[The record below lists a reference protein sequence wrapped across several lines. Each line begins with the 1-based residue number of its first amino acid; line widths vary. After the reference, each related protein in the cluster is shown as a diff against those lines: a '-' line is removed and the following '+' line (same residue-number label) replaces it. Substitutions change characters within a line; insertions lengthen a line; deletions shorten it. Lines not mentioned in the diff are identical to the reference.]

1 MNPNTDAKASFSE
14 ITDVVASEIKP
25 THEGD
30 FDSWLKR
37 FLDHQKQASGYLGT
51 TILVPSGK
59 SSNKRIVIS
68 RFKNRDSLDAWKKS
82 EERLRMLEEVKD
94 YGTPYYD
101 HATGEETWFS
111 VPGMADS
118 APPRWKMSII
128 TFFPAYG
135 ISALAFTLLRPILDS
150 TPFLLFNVI
159 INLVLVVA
167 LTYVA
172 MPSLAKLFRR
182 WLYPPL

>member
-1 MNPNTDAKASFSE
+1 LNPDIDSEGSFSE

-51 TILVPSGK
+51 TILVPPGNN
-59 SSNKRIVIS
+59 SNVRIVIT
-68 RFKNRDSLDAWKKS
+68 RFKNRISLDEWKKN
-82 EERLRMLEEVKD
+82 EERLRMVEEVKS
-94 YGTPYYD
+94 YGTPYYE
-101 HATGEETWFS
+101 HATGQETWFS
-111 VPGMADS
+111 IPGMTVS
-118 APPRWKMSII
+118 TPPRWKMCLV
-128 TFFPAYG
+128 TFFPAYV
-135 ISALAFTLLRPILDS
+135 ISALAFTLLRPVIDS
-150 TPFLLFNVI
+150 TPFLLVNVI
-159 INLVLVVA
+159 INFTLVVG

-172 MPSLAKLFRR
+172 MPPLAKVFRR